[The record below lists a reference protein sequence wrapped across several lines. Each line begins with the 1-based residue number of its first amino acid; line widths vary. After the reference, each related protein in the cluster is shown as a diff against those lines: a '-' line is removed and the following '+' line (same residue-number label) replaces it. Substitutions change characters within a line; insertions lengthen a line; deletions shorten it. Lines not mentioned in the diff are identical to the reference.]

1 MSAGAPGSIPAAL
14 QVPTRRVGAAWITAL
29 VIVHIGINVGFFA
42 PIQVLLG
49 LHAQQLD
56 ASQKN
61 AILSLVTGVG
71 AAVSLVANPLFGAL
85 SDRSTS
91 KFGRR
96 IPWVFFGTL
105 AGALSLLLMSTAQTV
120 SLLVLGWALM
130 QAAGNAALAA
140 IFAAIPD
147 KVPVEQRGMV
157 GGLVALGQTCG
168 SLIGAVI
175 GMYAAQDL
183 VFGYAIVAVAVALC
197 SIPYVMM
204 RQDVPLPKGALPAL
218 KAGEFLKSF
227 WINPVKHKDFGWAWL
242 TRFMLYLG
250 CQLCL
255 VYLLFFLQDQLGHP
269 DPAQGV
275 LVLTAIYAFC
285 VIFSS
290 VISGKISDRDGKR
303 KKFVIISSVIVALAA
318 GVLAF
323 ASNFTTAVIAAVLLG
338 IGFGAY
344 LAVDFA
350 LLTQVLPHADSRG
363 KDLGMINIANSLPQ
377 VVAPLVA
384 WLSVT
389 WFGGYPTLFLISAVI
404 SLVGA
409 ALVRQIK
416 SVP

>member
-1 MSAGAPGSIPAAL
+1 MSAGAPGSVPAAL
-14 QVPTRRVGAAWITAL
+14 QVPTRRVGAGWITAL

-318 GVLAF
+318 GALAF

>member
-1 MSAGAPGSIPAAL
+1 MSAAEPMDVPAAL
-14 QVPTRRVGAAWITAL
+14 RTPIKRVGPGWIAAV

-49 LHAQQLD
+49 LHAEQLD

-96 IPWVFFGTL
+96 IPWVFFGTICAAL
-105 AGALSLLLMSTAQTV
+105 ALLLMSTAHTV
-120 SLLVLGWALM
+120 STLVIGWALM

-175 GMYAAQDL
+175 GMVAASNL
-183 VFGYAIVAVAVALC
+183 VFGYAIVATAVAIC
-197 SIPYVMM
+197 SIPFVLM
-204 RQDVPLPKGALPAL
+204 RQDVALPKGALEPL
-218 KAGEFLKSF
+218 KPLEFLRSF
-227 WINPVKHKDFGWAWL
+227 WINPVKHSDFGWAWL
-242 TRFMLYLG
+242 TRFLLYLG

-255 VYLLFFLQDQLGHP
+255 VYLLFFLQDAIKHP
-269 DPAQGV
+269 EPAQGV

-290 VISGKISDRDGKR
+290 VISGKLSDKDGKR
-303 KKFVIISSVIVALAA
+303 KKYVILSSVIVAAAA
-318 GVLAF
+318 GVLTF
-323 ASNFTTAVIAAVLLG
+323 ATSFTTAIIAAVLLG

-350 LLTQVLPHADSRG
+350 LLTQVLPNADSRG

-377 VVAPLVA
+377 VVAPLIA
-384 WLSVT
+384 WLTVT
-389 WFGGYPTLFLISAVI
+389 WFGGYPTLFLCSVVI
-404 SLVGA
+404 SLLGA
-409 ALVRQIK
+409 VLVRQIK
-416 SVP
+416 NVP

>member
-1 MSAGAPGSIPAAL
+1 MSAAEPMDVPAAL
-14 QVPTRRVGAAWITAL
+14 RTPIKRVGPGWIAAV

-49 LHAQQLD
+49 LHAEQLD

-96 IPWVFFGTL
+96 IPWVFFGTICAAL
-105 AGALSLLLMSTAQTV
+105 ALLLMSTAHTV
-120 SLLVLGWALM
+120 STLVIGWALM

-175 GMYAAQDL
+175 GMVAASNL
-183 VFGYAIVAVAVALC
+183 VFGYAIVATAVALC
-197 SIPYVMM
+197 SIPFVLM
-204 RQDVPLPKGALPAL
+204 RQDVALPKGALEPL
-218 KAGEFLKSF
+218 KPLEFLRSF
-227 WINPVKHKDFGWAWL
+227 WINPVKHSDFGWAWL
-242 TRFMLYLG
+242 TRFLLYLG

-255 VYLLFFLQDQLGHP
+255 VYLLFFLQDAIKHP
-269 DPAQGV
+269 EPAQGV

-290 VISGKISDRDGKR
+290 VISGKLSDKDGKR
-303 KKFVIISSVIVALAA
+303 KKYVILSSVIVAAAA
-318 GVLAF
+318 GVLTF
-323 ASNFTTAVIAAVLLG
+323 ATSFTTAIIAAVLLG

-350 LLTQVLPHADSRG
+350 LLTQVLPNADSRG

-377 VVAPLVA
+377 VVAPLIA
-384 WLSVT
+384 WLAVT
-389 WFGGYPTLFLISAVI
+389 WFGGYPTLFLCSVVI
-404 SLVGA
+404 SLLGA
-409 ALVRQIK
+409 VLVRQIK

>member
-14 QVPTRRVGAAWITAL
+14 QVPTRRVGAGWVTAL

-91 KFGRR
+91 RFGRR
-96 IPWVFFGTL
+96 IPWVFFGTI
-105 AGALSLLLMSTAQTV
+105 AGALALLLMSTAQTV

-175 GMYAAQDL
+175 GMYAAQVL

-255 VYLLFFLQDQLGHP
+255 VYLLFFLQDELGHP

-290 VISGKISDRDGKR
+290 VISGKLSDRDGKR
-303 KKFVIISSVIVALAA
+303 KKFVITSSVIVAAAA

-323 ASNFTTAVIAAVLLG
+323 ASSFTTAIIAAVLLG

-350 LLTQVLPHADSRG
+350 LLTQVLPNADSRG

-409 ALVRQIK
+409 ALVRRIK

>member
-1 MSAGAPGSIPAAL
+1 MSAAEPMEVPAAL
-14 QVPTRRVGAAWITAL
+14 RTPIKRVGPGWIAAV

-49 LHAQQLD
+49 LHAEALD

-96 IPWVFFGTL
+96 IPWVFFGTICAAL
-105 AGALSLLLMSTAQTV
+105 ALLLMSTAHTV
-120 SLLVLGWALM
+120 STLVIGWALM

-147 KVPVEQRGMV
+147 KVPVEQRGVV

-175 GMYAAQDL
+175 GMVAASNL
-183 VFGYAIVAVAVALC
+183 VFGYAIVATAVAIC
-197 SIPYVMM
+197 SIPFVLM
-204 RQDVPLPKGALPAL
+204 RQDVALPKGALEPL
-218 KAGEFLKSF
+218 KPLEFLRSF
-227 WINPVKHKDFGWAWL
+227 WINPLKHSDFGWAWL
-242 TRFMLYLG
+242 TRFLLYLG

-255 VYLLFFLQDQLGHP
+255 VYLLFFLQDAIKHP
-269 DPAQGV
+269 EPAQGV

-290 VISGKISDRDGKR
+290 VISGKLSDKDGKR
-303 KKFVIISSVIVALAA
+303 KKYVILSSVIVAAAA
-318 GVLAF
+318 GVLTF
-323 ASNFTTAVIAAVLLG
+323 ATSFTTAIIAAVLLG
-338 IGFGAY
+338 TGFGAY

-350 LLTQVLPHADSRG
+350 LLTQVLPNADSRG

-377 VVAPLVA
+377 VVAPLIA
-384 WLSVT
+384 WLAVT
-389 WFGGYPTLFLISAVI
+389 WFGGYPTLFLCSVVI
-404 SLVGA
+404 SLLGA
-409 ALVRQIK
+409 VLVRQIK

>member
-1 MSAGAPGSIPAAL
+1 MSTAEPAKMPLAL
-14 QVPTRRVGAAWITAL
+14 QVPTRRVSRGWIAAVVT
-29 VIVHIGINVGFFA
+29 VHIGINVGFFA

-49 LHAQQLD
+49 LHAEQLD
-56 ASQKN
+56 ASQKG

-96 IPWVFFGTL
+96 IPWVFCGTIC
-105 AGALSLLLMSTAQTV
+105 GALALLLMSTAHTV
-120 SLLVLGWALM
+120 GLLVLGWALM
-130 QAAGNAALAA
+130 QAAGNAAVAA

-147 KVPVEQRGMV
+147 RVPVEQRGVV

-175 GMYAAQDL
+175 GMVAAGNL
-183 VFGYAIVAVAVALC
+183 VFGYALVALAVAICAVPFVL
-197 SIPYVMM
+197 M
-204 RQDVPLPKGALPAL
+204 RQDTPLPKGTLEPLSALQ
-218 KAGEFLKSF
+218 FLQSF

-242 TRFMLYLG
+242 TRFLLYLG
-250 CQLCL
+250 SQLCL
-255 VYLLFFLQDQLGHP
+255 VYLLYFLQDAIGHP
-269 DPAQGV
+269 NPAQGV

-290 VISGKISDRDGKR
+290 VISGKLSDRDGRR
-303 KKFVIISSVIVALAA
+303 KKYVMISSVIVACAA
-318 GVLAF
+318 GVMALSTTF
-323 ASNFTTAVIAAVLLG
+323 AMAIIAAVLLG

-350 LLTQVLPHADSRG
+350 LLTQVLPTADSRG

-384 WLSVT
+384 WLAVT
-389 WFGGYPTLFLISAVI
+389 WLGGYPTLFLCSVVVSLLGAV
-404 SLVGA
+404 
-409 ALVRQIK
+409 LVRKIK

>member
-1 MSAGAPGSIPAAL
+1 MSAGAPGSVPAAL

-56 ASQKN
+56 TSQKN

>member
-1 MSAGAPGSIPAAL
+1 MSAAEPMEVPAAL
-14 QVPTRRVGAAWITAL
+14 RTPIKRVGPGWIAAV

-49 LHAQQLD
+49 LHAEALD

-96 IPWVFFGTL
+96 IPWVFFGTICAAL
-105 AGALSLLLMSTAQTV
+105 ALLLMSTAHTV
-120 SLLVLGWALM
+120 STLVIGWALT

-175 GMYAAQDL
+175 GMVAASNL
-183 VFGYAIVAVAVALC
+183 VFGYAIVATAVAIC
-197 SIPYVMM
+197 SIPFVLM
-204 RQDVPLPKGALPAL
+204 RQDVALPKGALEPL
-218 KAGEFLKSF
+218 KPLEFLRSF
-227 WINPVKHKDFGWAWL
+227 WINPVKHSDFGWAWL
-242 TRFMLYLG
+242 TRFLLYLG

-255 VYLLFFLQDQLGHP
+255 VYLLFFLQDAIKHP
-269 DPAQGV
+269 EPAQGV

-290 VISGKISDRDGKR
+290 VISGKLSDKDGKR
-303 KKFVIISSVIVALAA
+303 KKYVILSSVIVAAAA
-318 GVLAF
+318 GVLTF
-323 ASNFTTAVIAAVLLG
+323 ATSFTTAIIAAVLLG

-350 LLTQVLPHADSRG
+350 LLTQVLPNADSRG

-377 VVAPLVA
+377 VVAPLIA
-384 WLSVT
+384 WLAVT
-389 WFGGYPTLFLISAVI
+389 WFGGYPTLFLCSVVI
-404 SLVGA
+404 SLLGA
-409 ALVRQIK
+409 VLVRQIR

>member
-1 MSAGAPGSIPAAL
+1 MSAAEPMEVPAAL
-14 QVPTRRVGAAWITAL
+14 RTPTKRVGPGWIAAV

-49 LHAQQLD
+49 LHAEALD

-96 IPWVFFGTL
+96 IPWVFFGTICAAL
-105 AGALSLLLMSTAQTV
+105 ALLLMSTAHTV
-120 SLLVLGWALM
+120 STLVIGWALT

-175 GMYAAQDL
+175 GMVAASNL
-183 VFGYAIVAVAVALC
+183 VFGYAIVATAVAIC
-197 SIPYVMM
+197 SIPFVLM
-204 RQDVPLPKGALPAL
+204 RQDVALPKGALEPL
-218 KAGEFLKSF
+218 KPLEFLRSF
-227 WINPVKHKDFGWAWL
+227 WINPVKHSDFGWAWL
-242 TRFMLYLG
+242 TRFLLYLG

-255 VYLLFFLQDQLGHP
+255 VYLLFFLQDAIKHP
-269 DPAQGV
+269 EPAQGV

-290 VISGKISDRDGKR
+290 VISGKLSDKDGKR
-303 KKFVIISSVIVALAA
+303 KKYVILSSVIVAAAA
-318 GVLAF
+318 GVLTF
-323 ASNFTTAVIAAVLLG
+323 ATSFTTAIIAAVLLG

-350 LLTQVLPHADSRG
+350 LLTQVLPNADSRG

-377 VVAPLVA
+377 VVAPLIA
-384 WLSVT
+384 WLAVT
-389 WFGGYPTLFLISAVI
+389 WFGGYPTLFLCSVVI
-404 SLVGA
+404 SLLGA
-409 ALVRQIK
+409 VLVRQIK

>member
-1 MSAGAPGSIPAAL
+1 MSAGAPGSVPAAL
-14 QVPTRRVGAAWITAL
+14 QVPTRRVGAGWITAL

>member
-1 MSAGAPGSIPAAL
+1 MSAAEPMEVPAAL
-14 QVPTRRVGAAWITAL
+14 RTPIKRVGPGWIAAV

-49 LHAQQLD
+49 LHAEQLD

-96 IPWVFFGTL
+96 IPWVFFGTICAAL
-105 AGALSLLLMSTAQTV
+105 ALLLMSTAHTV
-120 SLLVLGWALM
+120 STLVIGWALT

-175 GMYAAQDL
+175 GMVAASNL
-183 VFGYAIVAVAVALC
+183 VFGYAIVATAVAIC
-197 SIPYVMM
+197 SIPFVLM
-204 RQDVPLPKGALPAL
+204 RQDVALPKGALEPL
-218 KAGEFLKSF
+218 KPLEFLRSF
-227 WINPVKHKDFGWAWL
+227 WINPVKHSDFGWAWL
-242 TRFMLYLG
+242 TRFLLYLG

-255 VYLLFFLQDQLGHP
+255 VYLLFFLQDAIKHP
-269 DPAQGV
+269 EPAQGV

-290 VISGKISDRDGKR
+290 VISGKLSDKDGKR
-303 KKFVIISSVIVALAA
+303 KKYVILSSVIVAAAA
-318 GVLAF
+318 GVLTF
-323 ASNFTTAVIAAVLLG
+323 ATSFTTAIIAAVLLG

-350 LLTQVLPHADSRG
+350 LLTQVLPNADSRG

-377 VVAPLVA
+377 VVAPLIA
-384 WLSVT
+384 WLAVT
-389 WFGGYPTLFLISAVI
+389 WFGGYPTLFLCSVVI
-404 SLVGA
+404 SLLGA
-409 ALVRQIK
+409 VLVRQIR

>member
-14 QVPTRRVGAAWITAL
+14 QVPTRRVGAGWITAL

-91 KFGRR
+91 RFGRR
-96 IPWVFFGTL
+96 IPWVFFGTI
-105 AGALSLLLMSTAQTV
+105 AGALALLLMSTAQTV

-255 VYLLFFLQDQLGHP
+255 VYLLFFLQDELGHP

-290 VISGKISDRDGKR
+290 VISGKLSDRDGKR
-303 KKFVIISSVIVALAA
+303 KKFVITSSVIVAAAA

-323 ASNFTTAVIAAVLLG
+323 ASSFTTAIIAAVLLG

-350 LLTQVLPHADSRG
+350 LLTQVLPNADSRG

-409 ALVRQIK
+409 ALVRRIK

>member
-1 MSAGAPGSIPAAL
+1 MSAAEPMDVPAAL
-14 QVPTRRVGAAWITAL
+14 RTPIKRVGPGWIAAV

-49 LHAQQLD
+49 LHAEQLD

-96 IPWVFFGTL
+96 IPWVFFGTIC
-105 AGALSLLLMSTAQTV
+105 AALTLLLMSTAHTV
-120 SLLVLGWALM
+120 STLVIGWALM

-175 GMYAAQDL
+175 GMVAASNL
-183 VFGYAIVAVAVALC
+183 VFGYAIVATAVALC
-197 SIPYVMM
+197 SIPFVLM
-204 RQDVPLPKGALPAL
+204 RQDVALPKGALEPL
-218 KAGEFLKSF
+218 KPLEFLRSF
-227 WINPVKHKDFGWAWL
+227 WINPVKHSDFGWAWL
-242 TRFMLYLG
+242 TRFLLYLG

-255 VYLLFFLQDQLGHP
+255 VYLLFFLQDAIKHP
-269 DPAQGV
+269 EPAQGV

-290 VISGKISDRDGKR
+290 VISGKLSDKDGKR
-303 KKFVIISSVIVALAA
+303 KKYVILSSVIVAAAA
-318 GVLAF
+318 GVLTF
-323 ASNFTTAVIAAVLLG
+323 ATSFTTAIIAAVLLG

-350 LLTQVLPHADSRG
+350 LLTQVLPNADSRG

-377 VVAPLVA
+377 VVAPLIA
-384 WLSVT
+384 WLTVT
-389 WFGGYPTLFLISAVI
+389 WFGGYPTLFLCSVVI
-404 SLVGA
+404 SLLGA
-409 ALVRQIK
+409 VLVRQIK

>member
-1 MSAGAPGSIPAAL
+1 MSAAEPMEVPAAL
-14 QVPTRRVGAAWITAL
+14 RTPIKRVGPGWIAAV

-49 LHAQQLD
+49 LHAEQLD

-96 IPWVFFGTL
+96 IPWVFFGTICAAL
-105 AGALSLLLMSTAQTV
+105 ALLLMSTAHTV
-120 SLLVLGWALM
+120 STLVIGWALT

-175 GMYAAQDL
+175 GMVAASNL
-183 VFGYAIVAVAVALC
+183 VFGYAIVATAVAIC
-197 SIPYVMM
+197 SIPFVLM
-204 RQDVPLPKGALPAL
+204 RQDVALPKGALEPL
-218 KAGEFLKSF
+218 KPLEFLRSF
-227 WINPVKHKDFGWAWL
+227 WINPVKHSDFGWAWL
-242 TRFMLYLG
+242 TRFLLYLG

-255 VYLLFFLQDQLGHP
+255 VYLLFFLQDAIKHP
-269 DPAQGV
+269 EPAQGV

-290 VISGKISDRDGKR
+290 VISGKLSDKDGKR
-303 KKFVIISSVIVALAA
+303 KKYVILSSVIVAAAA
-318 GVLAF
+318 GVLTF
-323 ASNFTTAVIAAVLLG
+323 ATSFTTAIIAAVLLG

-350 LLTQVLPHADSRG
+350 LLTQVLPNADSRG

-377 VVAPLVA
+377 VVAPLIA
-384 WLSVT
+384 WLAVT
-389 WFGGYPTLFLISAVI
+389 WFGGYPTLFLCSVVI
-404 SLVGA
+404 SLLGA
-409 ALVRQIK
+409 VLVRQIK

>member
-1 MSAGAPGSIPAAL
+1 MSAAEPMEVPAAL
-14 QVPTRRVGAAWITAL
+14 RTPIKRVGPGWIAAV

-49 LHAQQLD
+49 LHAEALD

-96 IPWVFFGTL
+96 IPWVFFGTICAAL
-105 AGALSLLLMSTAQTV
+105 ALLLMSTAHTV
-120 SLLVLGWALM
+120 STLVIGWALT

-175 GMYAAQDL
+175 GMVAASNL
-183 VFGYAIVAVAVALC
+183 VFGYAIVATAVAIC
-197 SIPYVMM
+197 SIPFVLM
-204 RQDVPLPKGALPAL
+204 RQDVALPKGALEPL
-218 KAGEFLKSF
+218 KPLEFLRSF
-227 WINPVKHKDFGWAWL
+227 WINPVKHSDFGWAWL
-242 TRFMLYLG
+242 TRFLLYLG

-255 VYLLFFLQDQLGHP
+255 VYLLFFLQDAIKHP
-269 DPAQGV
+269 EPAQGV

-290 VISGKISDRDGKR
+290 VISGKLSDKDGKR
-303 KKFVIISSVIVALAA
+303 KKYVILSSAIVAAAA
-318 GVLAF
+318 GVLTF
-323 ASNFTTAVIAAVLLG
+323 ATSFTTAIIAAVLLG

-350 LLTQVLPHADSRG
+350 LLTQVLPNADSRG

-377 VVAPLVA
+377 VVAPLIA
-384 WLSVT
+384 WLAVT
-389 WFGGYPTLFLISAVI
+389 WFGGYPTLFLCSVVI
-404 SLVGA
+404 SLLGA
-409 ALVRQIK
+409 VLVRQIK

>member
-1 MSAGAPGSIPAAL
+1 MSAGAPGSVPAAL
-14 QVPTRRVGAAWITAL
+14 QVPTRRVGAGWITAL

-140 IFAAIPD
+140 IFATIPD

>member
-14 QVPTRRVGAAWITAL
+14 QVPTRRVGAGWVTAL

-91 KFGRR
+91 RFGRR
-96 IPWVFFGTL
+96 IPWVFFGTS
-105 AGALSLLLMSTAQTV
+105 AGALALLLMSTAQTV

-255 VYLLFFLQDQLGHP
+255 VYLLFFLQDELGHP

-290 VISGKISDRDGKR
+290 VISGKLSDRDGKR
-303 KKFVIISSVIVALAA
+303 KKFVITSSVIVAAAA

-323 ASNFTTAVIAAVLLG
+323 ASSFTTAIIAAVLLG

-350 LLTQVLPHADSRG
+350 LLTQVLPNADSRG

-377 VVAPLVA
+377 VVAPLMA

-409 ALVRQIK
+409 ALVRRIK

>member
-1 MSAGAPGSIPAAL
+1 MSAGASGSIPAAL
-14 QVPTRRVGAAWITAL
+14 QVPTRRVGAGWITAL

-105 AGALSLLLMSTAQTV
+105 GGALALLFMSSAQTV
-120 SLLVLGWALM
+120 SMLVLGWALM

>member
-14 QVPTRRVGAAWITAL
+14 QVPTRRVGAGWITAL

-91 KFGRR
+91 RFGRR
-96 IPWVFFGTL
+96 IPWVFFGTI
-105 AGALSLLLMSTAQTV
+105 AGALALLLMSTAQTV

-255 VYLLFFLQDQLGHP
+255 VYLLFFLQDELGHP

-290 VISGKISDRDGKR
+290 VISGKLSDRDGKR
-303 KKFVIISSVIVALAA
+303 KKFVITSSVIVAAAA
-318 GVLAF
+318 GVLAI
-323 ASNFTTAVIAAVLLG
+323 ASSFTTAIIAAVLLG

-350 LLTQVLPHADSRG
+350 LLTQVLPNADSRG

-384 WLSVT
+384 WVSVT

-409 ALVRQIK
+409 ALVRRIK

>member
-14 QVPTRRVGAAWITAL
+14 QVPTRRVGAGWITAL

-91 KFGRR
+91 RFGRR
-96 IPWVFFGTL
+96 IPWVFFGTI
-105 AGALSLLLMSTAQTV
+105 AGALALLLMSTAQTV

-227 WINPVKHKDFGWAWL
+227 WTNPVKHKDFGWAWL

-255 VYLLFFLQDQLGHP
+255 VYLLFFLQDELGHP

-290 VISGKISDRDGKR
+290 VISGKLSDRDGKR
-303 KKFVIISSVIVALAA
+303 KKFVITSSVIVAAAA

-323 ASNFTTAVIAAVLLG
+323 ASSFTTAIIAAVLLG

-350 LLTQVLPHADSRG
+350 LLTQVLPNADSRG

-409 ALVRQIK
+409 ALVRRIK

>member
-14 QVPTRRVGAAWITAL
+14 QVPTRRVGAGWITAL

-91 KFGRR
+91 RFGRR
-96 IPWVFFGTL
+96 IPWVFFGTI
-105 AGALSLLLMSTAQTV
+105 AGALALLLMSTAQTV

-255 VYLLFFLQDQLGHP
+255 VYLLFFLQDELGHP

-275 LVLTAIYAFC
+275 LVLTVIYAFC

-290 VISGKISDRDGKR
+290 VISGKLSDRDGKR
-303 KKFVIISSVIVALAA
+303 KKFVITSSVIVAAAA

-323 ASNFTTAVIAAVLLG
+323 ASSFTTAIIAAVLLG

-350 LLTQVLPHADSRG
+350 LLTQVLPNADSRG

-409 ALVRQIK
+409 ALVRRIK

>member
-1 MSAGAPGSIPAAL
+1 MSPGAPGSIPAAL

>member
-1 MSAGAPGSIPAAL
+1 MSAAEPAKVPVAL
-14 QVPTRRVGAAWITAL
+14 QVPTKRVGPGWITAV

-49 LHAQQLD
+49 LHAEQLD
-56 ASQKN
+56 SSQKA

-96 IPWVFFGTL
+96 IPWVFCGTIC
-105 AGALSLLLMSTAQTV
+105 GALALLLMSTAHTV
-120 SLLVLGWALM
+120 GLLVLGWALM

-175 GMYAAQDL
+175 GMVAASNL
-183 VFGYAIVAVAVALC
+183 VFGYAIVALAVALC
-197 SIPYVMM
+197 SIPFVLM
-204 RQDVPLPKGALPAL
+204 RQDVPLPKGVLEPL
-218 KAGEFLKSF
+218 KPLEFAKSF
-227 WINPVKHKDFGWAWL
+227 WINPVKHADFGWAWL
-242 TRFMLYLG
+242 TRFLLYLG
-250 CQLCL
+250 SQLCL
-255 VYLLFFLQDQLGHP
+255 VYLLYFLQDEIGHP

-290 VISGKISDRDGKR
+290 VISGKLSDKDGKR
-303 KKFVIISSVIVALAA
+303 KKYVILSSMIVACAA
-318 GVLAF
+318 GVLAI
-323 ASNFTTAVIAAVLLG
+323 SSTFTMAVIAAVLLG

-377 VVAPLVA
+377 VVAPLIA
-384 WLSVT
+384 WLAVT
-389 WFGGYPTLFLISAVI
+389 WFGGYPTLFLCSVVV
-404 SLVGA
+404 SLFGA
-409 ALVRQIK
+409 LLVRQIK

>member
-1 MSAGAPGSIPAAL
+1 MSAGAPGRIPAAL
-14 QVPTRRVGAAWITAL
+14 QVPTRRVGAGWITAL

-91 KFGRR
+91 RFGRR
-96 IPWVFFGTL
+96 IPWVFFGTI
-105 AGALSLLLMSTAQTV
+105 AGALALLLMSTAQTV

-255 VYLLFFLQDQLGHP
+255 VYLLFFLQDELGHP

-290 VISGKISDRDGKR
+290 VISGKLSDRDGKR
-303 KKFVIISSVIVALAA
+303 KKFVITSSVIVAAAA
-318 GVLAF
+318 GVLAI
-323 ASNFTTAVIAAVLLG
+323 ASSFTTAIIAAVLLG

-350 LLTQVLPHADSRG
+350 LLTQVLPNADSRG

-409 ALVRQIK
+409 ALVRRIK

>member
-1 MSAGAPGSIPAAL
+1 MSAGASGSIPAAL

-56 ASQKN
+56 ASQKA

-85 SDRSTS
+85 SDRCTS
-91 KFGRR
+91 RFGRR

-105 AGALSLLLMSTAQTV
+105 AGALALLLMSTAQTV

-147 KVPVEQRGMV
+147 KVPVEQRGVV
-157 GGLVALGQTCG
+157 GGLVALGQTMG

-255 VYLLFFLQDQLGHP
+255 VYLLFFLQDELGHP

-303 KKFVIISSVIVALAA
+303 KKFVIASSVIVAAAA

-323 ASNFTTAVIAAVLLG
+323 ASNFTTAIIAAVLLG

-350 LLTQVLPHADSRG
+350 LLTQVLPFADSRG
-363 KDLGMINIANSLPQ
+363 KDLGVINIANSLPQ
-377 VVAPLVA
+377 VVAPVVA

>member
-1 MSAGAPGSIPAAL
+1 MSPGAPGSIPAAL

-204 RQDVPLPKGALPAL
+204 RRDVPLPKGALPAL

>member
-1 MSAGAPGSIPAAL
+1 MSAAEPMEVPAAL
-14 QVPTRRVGAAWITAL
+14 RTPIKRVGPGWIAAV

-49 LHAQQLD
+49 LHAEALD

-96 IPWVFFGTL
+96 IPWVFFGTICAAL
-105 AGALSLLLMSTAQTV
+105 ALLLMSTAHTV
-120 SLLVLGWALM
+120 STLVIGWALM

-175 GMYAAQDL
+175 GMVAASNL
-183 VFGYAIVAVAVALC
+183 VFGYAIVATAVAIC
-197 SIPYVMM
+197 SIPFVLM
-204 RQDVPLPKGALPAL
+204 RQDVALPKGALEPL
-218 KAGEFLKSF
+218 KPLEFLRSF
-227 WINPVKHKDFGWAWL
+227 WINPVKHSDFGWAWL
-242 TRFMLYLG
+242 TRFLLYLG

-255 VYLLFFLQDQLGHP
+255 VYLLFFLQDAIKHP
-269 DPAQGV
+269 EPAQGV

-290 VISGKISDRDGKR
+290 VTSGKLSDKDGKR
-303 KKFVIISSVIVALAA
+303 KKYVILSSVIVAAAA
-318 GVLAF
+318 GVLTF
-323 ASNFTTAVIAAVLLG
+323 ATSFTTAIIAAVLLG

-350 LLTQVLPHADSRG
+350 LLTQVLPNADSRG

-377 VVAPLVA
+377 VVAPLIA
-384 WLSVT
+384 WLAVT
-389 WFGGYPTLFLISAVI
+389 WFGGYPTLFLCSVVI
-404 SLVGA
+404 SLLGA
-409 ALVRQIK
+409 VLVRQIK

>member
-1 MSAGAPGSIPAAL
+1 MSAGASGSIPAAL
-14 QVPTRRVGAAWITAL
+14 QVPTRRVGAGWITAL

-56 ASQKN
+56 TSQKN

>member
-1 MSAGAPGSIPAAL
+1 MSAAEPMDVPAAL
-14 QVPTRRVGAAWITAL
+14 RTPIKRVGPGWIAAV

-49 LHAQQLD
+49 LHAEQLD

-96 IPWVFFGTL
+96 IPWVFFGTICAAL
-105 AGALSLLLMSTAQTV
+105 ALLLMSTAHTV
-120 SLLVLGWALM
+120 STLVIGWALM

-175 GMYAAQDL
+175 GMVAASNL
-183 VFGYAIVAVAVALC
+183 VFGYAIVATAVAIC
-197 SIPYVMM
+197 SIPFVLM
-204 RQDVPLPKGALPAL
+204 RQDVALPKGALEPL
-218 KAGEFLKSF
+218 KPLEFLRSF
-227 WINPVKHKDFGWAWL
+227 WINPVKHSDFGWAWL
-242 TRFMLYLG
+242 TRFLLYLG

-255 VYLLFFLQDQLGHP
+255 VYLLFFLQDAIKHP
-269 DPAQGV
+269 EPAQGV

-290 VISGKISDRDGKR
+290 VISGKLSDKDGKR
-303 KKFVIISSVIVALAA
+303 KKYVILSSVIVAAAA
-318 GVLAF
+318 GVLTF
-323 ASNFTTAVIAAVLLG
+323 ATSFTTAIIAAVLLG

-350 LLTQVLPHADSRG
+350 LLTQVLPNADSRG

-377 VVAPLVA
+377 VVAPLIA
-384 WLSVT
+384 WLTVT
-389 WFGGYPTLFLISAVI
+389 WFGGYPTLFLCSVVI
-404 SLVGA
+404 SLLGA
-409 ALVRQIK
+409 VLVRQIK